1 MPHELLNNVAVLL
14 IENGKMSEAKTYLQE
29 ALENCIKLLEIRKED
44 QRVQALKLTVKFNL
58 GFLLEE

>member
-1 MPHELLNNVAVLL
+1 
-14 IENGKMSEAKTYLQE
+14 MSEAKTYLQE